1 MSPKPADSGA
11 ERDLY
16 EFLGVGRD
24 ADAAQISKAWRKR
37 TRRAGPGSP
46 EFARLNEAAETLL
59 NPDRRAEYDA
69 TLPAPE
75 PAAEPTQPGPAAD
88 LEKKTE
94 TAATAPAVKTGPAR
108 RVPWGLAALAALL
121 VVTLVAVVFAV
132 VGTHRKDRDDRI
144 DTARTEALAAAR
156 QAMGVVLAYSYKT
169 MDADLQR
176 DLNYL
181 TPSFGKVFS
190 TNFALLTKSS
200 GGAQSPVQ
208 QTKTIVTVA
217 VKGAAVMDASPDQVH
232 VLVFADQTTV
242 HKAGSRKQECPCV
255 LANRVQVSMVKQHGT
270 WLVNDLKTS

>member
-75 PAAEPTQPGPAAD
+75 PAAEPTQPGPAVD

-94 TAATAPAVKTGPAR
+94 TAATVPAVKTGSAR
-108 RVPWGLAALAALL
+108 RVPWGLAALSP
-121 VVTLVAVVFAV
+121 TRRCGRVAR
-132 VGTHRKDRDDRI
+132 GR
-144 DTARTEALAAAR
+144 
-156 QAMGVVLAYSYKT
+156 
-169 MDADLQR
+169 
-176 DLNYL
+176 
-181 TPSFGKVFS
+181 
-190 TNFALLTKSS
+190 FALSGCPREWSLRPS
-200 GGAQSPVQ
+200 GG
-208 QTKTIVTVA
+208 
-217 VKGAAVMDASPDQVH
+217 H
-232 VLVFADQTTV
+232 F
-242 HKAGSRKQECPCV
+242 
-255 LANRVQVSMVKQHGT
+255 
-270 WLVNDLKTS
+270 